1 MEFTEK
7 QIQNQMTY
15 DRDEHG
21 FDDRELA
28 ILELEDIARKGCTHP
43 GDVYCIECRDKGPG
57 FKCPMSDWIKKHPE
71 FVKDDLAK
79 KIENR
84 IQLLSGKAV

>member
-1 MEFTEK
+1 MEFTVK
-7 QIQNQMTY
+7 QIKNQMTY

-21 FDDRELA
+21 LDDWQLA

-57 FKCPMSDWIKKHPE
+57 FKCPMSDWVQKHPE
-71 FVKDDLAK
+71 FANDDLTK
-79 KIENR
+79 KIKKR
-84 IQLLSGKAV
+84 IQLLSENPV